1 VIEFPKAIPFFGQHL
16 ESSVLQ
22 PSSEAPYIVV
32 FIGSG
37 KQEWLANV
45 FLSIS
50 IAVGPEIVALVRAS
64 KAELC

>member
-1 VIEFPKAIPFFGQHL
+1 MIEFPKAIPFFGQHL

-50 IAVGPEIVALVRAS
+50 TAVGLEIVGLGES
-64 KAELC
+64 L

>member
-1 VIEFPKAIPFFGQHL
+1 MIEFPKAIPFFGQHL